1 MDPVVRHLRSRVF
14 RIVEEEIDRLGEAPL
29 STDDAAR
36 ALRHL
41 AARLIHNPTVMAR
54 RAGEESQQERYL
66 EALSVVLGIDETA
79 LVSGGDATPHAFSP
93 GDHSRS
99 RGGVCP
105 HDVHTLGA

>member
-1 MDPVVRHLRSRVF
+1 MRRKS
-14 RIVEEEIDRLGEAPL
+14 IVSDDAPL

-66 EALSVVLGIDETA
+66 EALGVVLGIDETA
-79 LVSGGDATPHAFSP
+79 LISGGRRDP
-93 GDHSRS
+93 SRFLA
-99 RGGVCP
+99 R
-105 HDVHTLGA
+105 

>member
-14 RIVEEEIDRLGEAPL
+14 RIVEEEIDRLGNAPL
-29 STDDAAR
+29 SPDDAAR

-79 LVSGGDATPHAFSP
+79 LTSGEDADSHAFSP
-93 GDHSRS
+93 GDHNDAHV
-99 RGGVCP
+99 GVCP
-105 HDVHTLGA
+105 RDVHTLGA